1 MMMESNAVSEC
12 GVTMPKAGVDASGT
26 TNKTNKSSCRLS
38 WLLKGKTMRC
48 TSEVRASKVKKNVYS
63 EGVRERGLVGWK
75 WL

>member
-12 GVTMPKAGVDASGT
+12 GVTMPQAGVDASGT
-26 TNKTNKSSCRLS
+26 KNKTNKSSCRLS
-38 WLLKGKTMRC
+38 WLLKEKTVRW
-48 TSEVRASKVKKNVYS
+48 TSEIRGIKVKKIVYS